1 MDLAMAECGLQRSS
15 VQASGSIKCVSGAE
29 LILQLSCRKLECQAQ
44 SDECLSRRG
53 LASGGGGG
61 GAIVKRYSDHERKPR
76 GRLMRQATVETT
88 ESRRRV
94 LSEGRH
100 RHWRSC
106 EVDETRM
113 DAGRRPTGSCEPSA
127 SVASPACASLAHS
140 QCETIRSTNSQ
151 RPSFLDLTA
160 CPSPSSAS
168 VGEPGRRYP
177 SAAPVCSQSAGLPQV
192 VSVATGVAV
201 GKKISIEAG
210 HSLRDKEV
218 GGQLSRRARIIIVVT
233 TLLLLFMCFFLVG
246 VTLRLAPLIDE
257 MGKLHHPR
265 PMHKL
270 NFCIN
275 LNFKNIKKF

>member
-53 LASGGGGG
+53 LASGGGGGG

-201 GKKISIEAG
+201 GTVCATRKSAVSCRAERGSSSSSPPCCCCSCA
-210 HSLRDKEV
+210 SSWLALRCV
-218 GGQLSRRARIIIVVT
+218 WRRLLTKWVSST
-233 TLLLLFMCFFLVG
+233 TQG
-246 VTLRLAPLIDE
+246 R
-257 MGKLHHPR
+257 
-265 PMHKL
+265 
-270 NFCIN
+270 CIN
-275 LNFKNIKKF
+275 